1 MKEIDFLIL
10 ALIFSNCLGITP
22 CTAEDTGTTL
32 MQYFRPEG
40 DYFVGDCMPFSHEGV
55 FHLYYLLDE
64 NHHQGK
70 GGLGGHQ
77 WAHASTTDLI
87 TWQHHPL
94 AIGITDDWEG
104 SICTGSVFYYDGL
117 YRGYYATRKTD
128 GTEHLSV
135 AISKDGIHFEKTE
148 PRLFASPEGPYRTGP
163 YRDPFVFR
171 DERTGL
177 FHLLATGELREP
189 VFPGLGGCL
198 AHLVSQDLKQWKTE
212 SPFLV
217 PGYKGQPECSE
228 LFEWNGWY
236 YLVFSLNGIAQY
248 RMSRD
253 PLGPWTRLA
262 VDMLDSPMARVM
274 KTAAFGEGRRIGAA
288 FLPTLE
294 GNKDN
299 GHPQYAGCVVFREIV
314 QDANGLLLTKFPAEM
329 TPQGGPPVELGIP
342 EDAEVKAE
350 SGYNALPFQGCP
362 VDARITCEISP
373 SGAAEFGLGLRASLG
388 GDAGYQLVFS
398 PGLLKADVRPCALGN
413 YDDNGRRAIF
423 AVDGLDRPFGVEI
436 VMKGDIID
444 VALET
449 DCQKRCLIN
458 RFPEQRGDTLF
469 LFVRDG
475 SATFRDIRVCP
486 LLDQ

>member
-1 MKEIDFLIL
+1 M
-10 ALIFSNCLGITP
+10 S
-22 CTAEDTGTTL
+22 
-32 MQYFRPEG
+32 R
-40 DYFVGDCMPFSHEGV
+40 S
-55 FHLYYLLDE
+55 
-64 NHHQGK
+64 
-70 GGLGGHQ
+70 
-77 WAHASTTDLI
+77 
-87 TWQHHPL
+87 
-94 AIGITDDWEG
+94 
-104 SICTGSVFYYDGL
+104 
-117 YRGYYATRKTD
+117 
-128 GTEHLSV
+128 
-135 AISKDGIHFEKTE
+135 SKDGIHFEKDRT
-148 PRLFASPEGPYRTGP
+148 PAVCLSWGPYRTGP

-177 FHLLATGELREP
+177 FHLLATGELRETGLP
-189 VFPGLGGCL
+189 RLGGCL